1 MRPQATG
8 TKTDVRWLEI
18 GNYRIMS
25 DKAFSFTALNYTREE
40 LDETCATDPT
50 GSDKG
55 KDKHQRHPYDLK
67 KADHVE
73 LSIDLSEAGVG
84 GINSWSEDAECLPQ
98 YRIPYG
104 EKTMRLFFVPKN

>member
-1 MRPQATG
+1 M
-8 TKTDVRWLEI
+8 
-18 GNYRIMS
+18 
-25 DKAFSFTALNYTREE
+25 
-40 LDETCATDPT
+40 
-50 GSDKG
+50 
-55 KDKHQRHPYDLK
+55 
-67 KADHVE
+67 E